1 MNLPFQSLKILKKSD
16 LMPYVVFI
24 APPSLEKLRQNCIKT
39 DPNIKDDELK
49 DIIEKAREM
58 EEFYGHYFDLVL
70 INVDLEKTYS
80 ELLHEISVIERE
92 PQWVPASWIKDDPS

>member
-1 MNLPFQSLKILKKSD
+1 MDSS
-16 LMPYVVFI
+16 V
-24 APPSLEKLRQNCIKT
+24 
-39 DPNIKDDELK
+39 KDDELK

-58 EEFYGHYFDLVL
+58 EEFFGHYFDLVL